1 MNEPGPHKV
10 TSLAALKA
18 LAHPRRQRIIDH
30 LGRNGPATSAQLA
43 RELDLNTGATSYH
56 LRELAKHGFVIEAPE
71 HAHGR
76 ERWWRV
82 AHRDFRFPMRSEQ
95 DERMRAVMDTIDDIA
110 YEYDIEQ
117 FRRAQRQA
125 RGPGRWVDAFP
136 YSRGQIR
143 VTPEELMAFFEDY
156 IALLQAYDRPAQDT
170 PDDARVMLTRF
181 LAFPAPLEEEHSGH
195 QNPEDEGAVPA
206 EGRPES

>member
-1 MNEPGPHKV
+1 MESLGPHKV

-30 LGRNGPATSAQLA
+30 LGMNGPATSARLA

-56 LRELAKHGFVIEAPE
+56 LRELARHGFVVEAPE

-76 ERWWRV
+76 ERWWRA
-82 AHRDFRFPMRSEQ
+82 AHRDLRFPLRSEQ
-95 DERMRAVMDTIDDIA
+95 DDRMRSVMDSIEDIA

-125 RGPGRWVDAFP
+125 RGPAPWVDAFP

-143 VTPEELMAFFEDY
+143 VNPEELMAFFEDY
-156 IALLQAYDRPAQDT
+156 IALQQAYDRPAEESSE
-170 PDDARVMLTRF
+170 DARVVLTRF
-181 LAFPAPLEEEHSGH
+181 LAFPAPGEGEPSSEHGTEE
-195 QNPEDEGAVPA
+195 PA
-206 EGRPES
+206 EEPSEG